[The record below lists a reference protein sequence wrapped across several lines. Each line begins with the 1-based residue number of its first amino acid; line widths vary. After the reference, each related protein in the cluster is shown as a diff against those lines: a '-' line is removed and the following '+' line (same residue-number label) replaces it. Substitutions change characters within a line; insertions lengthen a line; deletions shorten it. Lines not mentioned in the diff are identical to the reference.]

1 MHIRGIIKKYI
12 GKIVVLSSIIMIST
26 VLNIIAPLVLEKVIE
41 DKEELF
47 NGLFLYFFIFACSSG
62 CNLCYTWLKKKYSV
76 KFKVNESLRLSK
88 LIYSM
93 DYSKIIK
100 KEPTYLMERL
110 EEAVANLFNLISEGI
125 SEIVTGILTIIILIF
140 IMKKYSLVLMSLYIV
155 YTVFSLIGFRYLNK
169 ILLEK
174 SIKLQDVVANNFKS
188 ILAFMTNVDFMKLL
202 TKFDY
207 IGKHLKKYYKSSA
220 QENAEVNFFAE
231 VVCTVLMFL
240 LNIVQNCIYVYVFYL
255 SFINKISFTEVA
267 VIILLNNIYKNSMD
281 IVINMNINLRD
292 VRASI
297 DFINKII
304 LANQELE
311 QGNKRI
317 ENISS
322 VKLICKNIAHDKTV
336 LIKEGIFEAHS
347 GEVIGLIG
355 ESGIGKST
363 LIKIMIGLLASSESK
378 ILYNNIDIKDIDKS
392 SLRKHMMYI
401 SQNPS
406 VFPITFKENFL
417 LEIDDEDYNF
427 ASKQLVNILKFQG
440 FEKFNSLESGLDT
453 IVLEGG
459 ANLSGGDRQK
469 IAIVRILLSSP
480 DLLILDEFSNS
491 IDKKT
496 EEFVIETIKKK
507 YKNKIV
513 VLITHNHNLLEA
525 CNEIYKIEEKCLIKI
540 KQGGEFNERSRE
552 NIC

>member
-1 MHIRGIIKKYI
+1 
-12 GKIVVLSSIIMIST
+12 
-26 VLNIIAPLVLEKVIE
+26 
-41 DKEELF
+41 
-47 NGLFLYFFIFACSSG
+47 
-62 CNLCYTWLKKKYSV
+62 
-76 KFKVNESLRLSK
+76 
-88 LIYSM
+88 
-93 DYSKIIK
+93 
-100 KEPTYLMERL
+100 
-110 EEAVANLFNLISEGI
+110 
-125 SEIVTGILTIIILIF
+125 
-140 IMKKYSLVLMSLYIV
+140 
-155 YTVFSLIGFRYLNK
+155 
-169 ILLEK
+169 
-174 SIKLQDVVANNFKS
+174 
-188 ILAFMTNVDFMKLL
+188 
-202 TKFDY
+202 
-207 IGKHLKKYYKSSA
+207 
-220 QENAEVNFFAE
+220 
-231 VVCTVLMFL
+231 
-240 LNIVQNCIYVYVFYL
+240 
-255 SFINKISFTEVA
+255 
-267 VIILLNNIYKNSMD
+267 
-281 IVINMNINLRD
+281 
-292 VRASI
+292 
-297 DFINKII
+297 
-304 LANQELE
+304 
-311 QGNKRI
+311 
-317 ENISS
+317 
-322 VKLICKNIAHDKTV
+322 
-336 LIKEGIFEAHS
+336 
-347 GEVIGLIG
+347 
-355 ESGIGKST
+355 
-363 LIKIMIGLLASSESK
+363 MIGLLASSESK